1 MDIKKKYI
9 DGNWI
14 TAASGAE
21 RSIINPFN
29 QEIISIVTENNE
41 TDTQK
46 AINAARVAF
55 DKGDWSTLRAIDRG
69 KIVRKA
75 ADLIERDAEE
85 LAELETLDTGKT
97 LEESRWD
104 MQDIAE
110 VFRYYADI
118 GDKDAGEVIASPI
131 PNSISRV
138 VREPIRVCTQI
149 TPWNYPLLQASWK
162 LAPGLVAGNT
172 LIMNPSEITAHNT
185 NKVFEI
191 MDEAGMHDGGTNIEI
206 GHG

>member
-1 MDIKKKYI
+1 MDIKKQYI

-29 QEIISIVTENNE
+29 QEIISIVTESDE

-46 AINAARVAF
+46 AINAARTAF
-55 DKGDWSTLRAIDRG
+55 DKGDWSTMPAIDRG
-69 KIVRKA
+69 KIVRKI

-118 GDKDAGEVIASPI
+118 GDKDAGEVIVSPI

-138 VREPIRVCTQI
+138 FLYPFF
-149 TPWNYPLLQASWK
+149 PLLFIK
-162 LAPGLVAGNT
+162 LNLLNKYLTNRINPIYHDILKKSKGN
-172 LIMNPSEITAHNT
+172 NNQFNFVW
-185 NKVFEI
+185 NK
-191 MDEAGMHDGGTNIEI
+191 NIWI
-206 GHG
+206 

>member
-1 MDIKKKYI
+1 MDIKKQYI

-29 QEIISIVTENNE
+29 QEIISIVTESDE

-55 DKGDWSTLRAIDRG
+55 DKGDWSTMPAIDRG
-69 KIVRKA
+69 KIVRKI

-118 GDKDAGEVIASPI
+118 SDKDAGEVIASPI
-131 PNSISRV
+131 PNSI
-138 VREPIRVCTQI
+138 IRYFRIPMCINIRI
-149 TPWNYPLLQASWK
+149 TLWNYPLIQVSSK
-162 LAPGLVAGNT
+162 LAPALVERNT
-172 LIMNPSEITAHNT
+172 LVIKPSESTQLTTI
-185 NKVFEI
+185 KV
-191 MDEAGMHDGGTNIEI
+191 
-206 GHG
+206 

>member
-1 MDIKKKYI
+1 MDIKKQYI

-14 TAASGAE
+14 TAAYGTE

-29 QEIISIVTENNE
+29 HEIITIVTESDE

-46 AINAARVAF
+46 AINAAREAF
-55 DKGDWSTLRAIDRG
+55 DKGDWSTMPAIERG
-69 KIVRKA
+69 KDVRKI

-110 VFRYYADI
+110 VFRYYAD
-118 GDKDAGEVIASPI
+118 
-131 PNSISRV
+131 
-138 VREPIRVCTQI
+138 
-149 TPWNYPLLQASWK
+149 
-162 LAPGLVAGNT
+162 
-172 LIMNPSEITAHNT
+172 
-185 NKVFEI
+185 
-191 MDEAGMHDGGTNIEI
+191 
-206 GHG
+206 